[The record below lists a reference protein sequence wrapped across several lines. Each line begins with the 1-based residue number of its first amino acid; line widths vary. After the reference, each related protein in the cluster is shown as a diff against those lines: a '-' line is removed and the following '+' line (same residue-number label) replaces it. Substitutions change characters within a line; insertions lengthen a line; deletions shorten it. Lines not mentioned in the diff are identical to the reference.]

1 MALVA
6 FTFGSLGDIIA
17 VIDLLNEVRKAL
29 SDSTGSSAEY
39 QALLISLDIF
49 HDTLEAVRDT
59 FSTASPSL
67 RNHTPLLPSLQN
79 AHRQALSVSR
89 ALLKDIHARIAKYQ
103 ASLRKGG
110 SGSMMRDSW
119 RKIGWALFQKPELE
133 EMKMKMMA
141 QVETLN
147 ILLSLAL
154 RHDVRQQHAAV
165 LEMDRSV
172 QQLPILIQE
181 TIAEQR
187 TVLFEI
193 KHCVNE
199 LPNTLGCTWE
209 GGMAHSQRP
218 VVLRDAL
225 GQTLNLPLE
234 FCESYDLLDGIL
246 KVYYRK
252 RAGGRFVERGDYE
265 LTIPGDEMTDGPE
278 SASTSLVQCQK
289 ERQHERAYVSHRDD
303 REWRDLVKA
312 GISIDMNV
320 IVREKVDVAGLEDM
334 HSWERARQR
343 CPNCSFDNSK
353 PPNGSGPR
361 RSPRSRW
368 TDGAQGI
375 KCEFCQVWFHINSL
389 LPSNDP
395 ELEAS
400 ISATGQNT
408 EGETEELVS
417 SQTQKQRGVRPLRT
431 TSLDE
436 VRFLRRLRVVKS
448 LPRPSATPNRR
459 RFPNPTF
466 AGIYYMRAVGEG
478 F

>member
-154 RHDVRQQHAAV
+154 RSVALCTLCLCGNQSLTCSIFYSRHDVRQQHAAV

-172 QQLPILIQE
+172 QQLPILIQC
-181 TIAEQR
+181 
-187 TVLFEI
+187 VLSI
-193 KHCVNE
+193 IH
-199 LPNTLGCTWE
+199 
-209 GGMAHSQRP
+209 
-218 VVLRDAL
+218 
-225 GQTLNLPLE
+225 
-234 FCESYDLLDGIL
+234 ESPY
-246 KVYYRK
+246 
-252 RAGGRFVERGDYE
+252 
-265 LTIPGDEMTDGPE
+265 
-278 SASTSLVQCQK
+278 
-289 ERQHERAYVSHRDD
+289 
-303 REWRDLVKA
+303 
-312 GISIDMNV
+312 
-320 IVREKVDVAGLEDM
+320 
-334 HSWERARQR
+334 
-343 CPNCSFDNSK
+343 
-353 PPNGSGPR
+353 
-361 RSPRSRW
+361 
-368 TDGAQGI
+368 
-375 KCEFCQVWFHINSL
+375 
-389 LPSNDP
+389 
-395 ELEAS
+395 
-400 ISATGQNT
+400 
-408 EGETEELVS
+408 
-417 SQTQKQRGVRPLRT
+417 
-431 TSLDE
+431 
-436 VRFLRRLRVVKS
+436 LRRL
-448 LPRPSATPNRR
+448 
-459 RFPNPTF
+459 
-466 AGIYYMRAVGEG
+466 EH
-478 F
+478 